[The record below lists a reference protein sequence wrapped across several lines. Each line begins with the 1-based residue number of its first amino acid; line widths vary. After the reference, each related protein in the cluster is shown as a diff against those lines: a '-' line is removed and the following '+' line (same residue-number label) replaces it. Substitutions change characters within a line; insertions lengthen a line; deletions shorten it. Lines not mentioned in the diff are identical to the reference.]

1 MNKRLFVTS
10 MIALAGL
17 LMVGEAVA
25 ADKIP
30 RLKVSE
36 TVDIAAPPAKVWA
49 IIKDYNNMSWHP
61 AIKKDDATDG
71 NIPGSIRTLD
81 LGGPKLTETLTRYD
95 ATKMSYSYKIN
106 PDPDNVKAVPVTDYR
121 ARIQVKS
128 GPNHGSTVSWR
139 ASFHRGDPSPTPAPD
154 MNDDAA
160 TKAITGIFR
169 AGLDNLKKVAEAGT

>member
-1 MNKRLFVTS
+1 
-10 MIALAGL
+10 MIALVGL
-17 LMVGEAVA
+17 LMAGGAVA

-36 TVDIAAPPAKVWA
+36 TVDIAAPPAKIWA
-49 IIKDYNNMSWHP
+49 IIKDYDNMSWHP

-71 NIPGSIRTLD
+71 NIPGSVRTLD

-106 PDPDNVKAVPVTDYR
+106 PDPDNLKAVPVTDYR

-128 GPNHGSTVSWR
+128 GPNHGSTVIWR
-139 ASFHRGDPSPTPAPD
+139 ASFHRGDPSANPAPD
-154 MNDDAA
+154 MNDETA

-169 AGLDNLKKVAEAGT
+169 AGLDNLKKTAESGT